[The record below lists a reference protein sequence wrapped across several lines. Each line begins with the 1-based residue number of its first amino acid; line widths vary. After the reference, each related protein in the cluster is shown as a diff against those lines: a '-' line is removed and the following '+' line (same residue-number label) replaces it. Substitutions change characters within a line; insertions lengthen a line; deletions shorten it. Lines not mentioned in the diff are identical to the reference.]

1 MAPRQAELRS
11 AEASRRLGALDLPGS
26 PTLDGG
32 MEGWILHSNEEIYIY
47 IVFFLSEDFRDLGT
61 TAYIIQICDSFVA
74 VKLTFW
80 CFFLKLRMKSW
91 EDPVQR
97 FFFLN

>member
-32 MEGWILHSNEEIYIY
+32 MGLRGGYSTQNEEIYS
-47 IVFFLSEDFRDLGT
+47 FF
-61 TAYIIQICDSFVA
+61 
-74 VKLTFW
+74 
-80 CFFLKLRMKSW
+80 
-91 EDPVQR
+91 
-97 FFFLN
+97 